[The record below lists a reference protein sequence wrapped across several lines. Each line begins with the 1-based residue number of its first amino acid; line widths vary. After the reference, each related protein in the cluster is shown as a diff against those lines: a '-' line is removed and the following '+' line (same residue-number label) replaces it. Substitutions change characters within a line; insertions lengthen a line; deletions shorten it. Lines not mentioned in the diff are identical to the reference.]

1 MSENDLSIWSQTK
14 RALLIVTFDDL
25 ERLLGF
31 RKALR
36 DTGLNVNDSHV
47 ICFVK
52 NKNERK
58 VLQEISSV
66 SFVHTSDFTF
76 LGKLK
81 DDATQKAISR
91 IYDLLIVVGD
101 LDKRYA
107 RLIKKVKRQV
117 DVGVNSNVEF
127 LTINLNSE
135 NNAPE
140 HLINFVKQTL
150 MKLNR

>member
-1 MSENDLSIWSQTK
+1 MTKQDLTIWGQTK
-14 RALLIVTFDDL
+14 RALLVVTFEDL
-25 ERLLGF
+25 ERLLEF

-47 ICFVK
+47 ICVVN

-66 SFVHTSDFTF
+66 SFIHSSDFTF

-81 DDATQKAISR
+81 DEATQKALSR

-101 LDKRYA
+101 LDKRYVK
-107 RLIKKVKRQV
+107 LIKKVKRQV
-117 DVGVNSNVEF
+117 EVGVNSNVDF
-127 LTINLNSE
+127 LTINLRSE
-135 NNAPE
+135 NTAPE

-150 MKLNR
+150 MKLNK